1 MYFFIYTVRV
11 KRWTF
16 GFSTLFGG
24 FGSVMGMVMGLF
36 KRKDKI
42 AAEVKEG
49 E

>member
-1 MYFFIYTVRV
+1 VYFFIYTVRV

-24 FGSVMGMVMGLF
+24 YGSAMRMMMGLF

-42 AAEVKEG
+42 AAEVEEG